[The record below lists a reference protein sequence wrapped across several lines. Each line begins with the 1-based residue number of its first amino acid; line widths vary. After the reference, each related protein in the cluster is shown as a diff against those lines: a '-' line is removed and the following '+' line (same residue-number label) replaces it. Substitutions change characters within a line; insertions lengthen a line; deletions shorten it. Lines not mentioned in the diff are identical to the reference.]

1 MSLIRQ
7 LWLAIVIISI
17 IAFGGSFTVSMLTAR
32 LYVEQQLHRQS
43 VDSANSLALSMS
55 QQSKDPVTVELQV
68 AALFD
73 GGHYQSIV
81 VTDPLGKTIVD
92 RIQTRSDTTV
102 PAWFI
107 NTLPIKSLPGRAQV
121 TDGWKQF
128 GVVTIISHNRFAY
141 QALWNSLIEL
151 AGWFL
156 LAALAS
162 GFVGTLLIR
171 NIRRPLEAV
180 VSQAHAIAE
189 RRFITIDEPR
199 TPELRSAV
207 RAMNDMVARLRQ
219 MFADEAARLETL
231 RHKVNHDEVTGL
243 SNRDYFMAHFREIL
257 LGEEFGQTGS
267 LVLVRLID
275 LNALNQRLG
284 HVRADA
290 LIKDLG
296 AVLWASGEGRIGQRA
311 GRMKGAEFAVVCP
324 TFQSATEAATD
335 IHERLLKD
343 FLPKWSTEIPDLFH
357 IGAVL
362 YRRGQN
368 PGEALARADQA
379 LAAAQSKGANSWH
392 ASEEGET
399 QASVPAEQW
408 RTLLTEAVGAGLV
421 KIAFYPVVS
430 ATTGQVLHQESAIR
444 LQPAGGGALLSAGD
458 FMPMAARLNL
468 TAPLDLGVIKLA
480 IGHLETVAGD
490 VAVNLSAET
499 IADWGFRNDLRA
511 LLKDHPALCKR
522 LWLEVP
528 EYAVFR
534 HFDAFTELCKMLKAL
549 GCKVGIEFFGQRFA
563 QGQKLADLGL
573 DYIKVHPSYVRGIDQ
588 NVGNQEFLK
597 GLCNV
602 AHALGIVVIAV
613 GVVNEAEIAKL
624 RELGFDGVTGP
635 AVKT

>member
-102 PAWFI
+102 PAWFVNI
-107 NTLPIKSLPGRAQV
+107 LPINSLPGRAQV

-128 GVVTIISHNRFAY
+128 GVVTITSHNRFAY

-180 VSQAHAIAE
+180 VGQAHAIAE

-231 RHKVNHDEVTGL
+231 RHKVNHDEITGL

-324 TFQSATEAATD
+324 TFQSATAAATD
-335 IHERLLKD
+335 IYERLLKD
-343 FLPKWSTEIPDLFH
+343 FLPKWSAEIPDIFH

-379 LAAAQSKGANSWH
+379 LAAAQSKGSNSWH
-392 ASEEGET
+392 ASEEGEA

-430 ATTGQVLHQESAIR
+430 ATGQILHQESAIR

-458 FMPMAARLNL
+458 FMPMAARLKL

-602 AHALGIVVIAV
+602 AHAIGIVVIAV
-613 GVVNEAEIAKL
+613 GVVNETEIAKL

>member
-32 LYVEQQLHRQS
+32 HYVAQQLQRQS
-43 VDSANSLALSMS
+43 NDTASSLALSMS
-55 QQSKDPVTVELQV
+55 QQSKDLVMVELQV

-73 GGHYQSIV
+73 GGHYQSIA
-81 VTDPLGKTIVD
+81 VTDPFGKTIVD
-92 RIQTRSDTTV
+92 RIQTRTDTTTV
-102 PAWFI
+102 PAWFVSI
-107 NTLPIKSLPGRAQV
+107 LPIDSLPGRAQV

-128 GVVTIISHNRFAY
+128 GLVTVISHNRFAY
-141 QALWNSLIEL
+141 QALWDGLIEL

-180 VSQAHAIAE
+180 VNQAHAIAE

-219 MFADEAARLETL
+219 MFADEAARLEAL

-267 LVLVRLID
+267 LVMVRLVDI
-275 LNALNQRLG
+275 NALNQRLG

-290 LIKDLG
+290 LLKDLG
-296 AVLWASGEGRIGQRA
+296 AVLYASGEGRIGQRA

-335 IHERLLKD
+335 IYERLQKD
-343 FLPKWSTEIPDLFH
+343 FLPKWAPEIPDLFH
-357 IGAVL
+357 LGAVL
-362 YRRGQN
+362 YRRGQK

-379 LAAAQSKGANSWH
+379 LAAAQTKGSNSWH
-392 ASEEGET
+392 AIEEGEA

-408 RTLLTEAVGAGLV
+408 RTLLTDAVGAGLI

-430 ATTGQVLHQESAIR
+430 GTGQVLHQESVIR
-444 LQPAGGGALLSAGD
+444 LQPAGQGALLSAGD

-480 IGHLETVAGD
+480 FRHLETVAGE

-499 IADWGFRNDLRA
+499 ISDWGFRNDLRA

-522 LWLEVP
+522 LWVEVP
-528 EYAVFR
+528 EYGVFR
-534 HFDAFTELCKMLKAL
+534 QFDAFRELCKMLKAL
-549 GCKVGIEFFGQRFA
+549 GCKVGIEYFGQRFA
-563 QGQKLADLGL
+563 EGQKLADLGL
-573 DYIKVHPSYVRGIDQ
+573 DYIKVHPTYVRGIGQ
-588 NVGNQEFLK
+588 NPGNQEFLK
-597 GLCNV
+597 GLCKV
-602 AHALGIVVIAV
+602 AHAIGIVVIAL
-613 GVVNEAEIAKL
+613 GVESEGDLPLLAS
-624 RELGFDGVTGP
+624 LGFDGMTGP
-635 AVKT
+635 GVK

>member
-55 QQSKDPVTVELQV
+55 QQSKDLVTVELQV

-102 PAWFI
+102 PAWFVNI
-107 NTLPIKSLPGRAQV
+107 LPINSLPGRAQV

-128 GVVTIISHNRFAY
+128 GVVTITSHNRFAY

-284 HVRADA
+284 HARADA

-296 AVLWASGEGRIGQRA
+296 AVLWTSGEGRIGQRA

-335 IHERLLKD
+335 IHERLLRD
-343 FLPKWSTEIPDLFH
+343 FLPKWSAEVPDLFH

-379 LAAAQSKGANSWH
+379 LAAAQSKGSNSWH
-392 ASEEGET
+392 ASEEGEA

-430 ATTGQVLHQESAIR
+430 VTGRVLHQESAIR
-444 LQPAGGGALLSAGD
+444 LQPAGGKALLSAGD

-468 TAPLDLGVIKLA
+468 TAPLDLGVIRLA

-511 LLKDHPALCKR
+511 LLKGQPALCKR

-602 AHALGIVVIAV
+602 AHAIGIVVIAV

-635 AVKT
+635 GVKT

>member
-17 IAFGGSFTVSMLTAR
+17 IAFGGSFTVSLLTAR
-32 LYVEQQLHRQS
+32 HYVEQQLQRQS
-43 VDSANSLALSMS
+43 TETANSLALSMS
-55 QQSKDPVTVELQV
+55 QQSKDPVIVELQV

-73 GGHYQSIV
+73 GGYYQSIV
-81 VTDPLGKTIVD
+81 VTDPLGKTIVE

-102 PAWFI
+102 PEWFV
-107 NTLPIKSLPGRAQV
+107 NLLPIKSLPGRAQV
-121 TDGWKQF
+121 SDGWKQF
-128 GVVTIISHNRFAY
+128 GVVTVISHNRFAY
-141 QALWNSLIEL
+141 QALWNGLIEL

-189 RRFITIDEPR
+189 RRFITIEEPR

-243 SNRDYFMAHFREIL
+243 SNREYFMAHFREIL

-267 LVLVRLID
+267 LVILRLID
-275 LNALNQRLG
+275 LSALNQSLG
-284 HVRADA
+284 HARADA
-290 LIKDLG
+290 LLKDLG
-296 AVLWASGEGRIGQRA
+296 AVLWASGDGRIGQRA

-324 TFQSATEAATD
+324 TFQSAAAAATD
-335 IHERLLKD
+335 IHERLQKD
-343 FLPKWSTEIPDLFH
+343 FLPKWTPEIPDLFH
-357 IGAVL
+357 IGAAL
-362 YRRGQN
+362 YLRGQN

-379 LAAAQSKGANSWH
+379 LAAAQSKGSNSWH
-392 ASEEGET
+392 ATEEGEA

-430 ATTGQVLHQESAIR
+430 VSGQVLHQESVIR
-444 LQPAGGGALLSAGD
+444 LQPAGLGALLSAGD

-480 IGHLETVAGD
+480 IGHLQTMAGE

-499 IADWGFRNDLRA
+499 ISDWGFRNDLRA
-511 LLKDHPALCKR
+511 LLKEHPALCRR
-522 LWLEVP
+522 LWVEVP
-528 EYAVFR
+528 EYGVFR
-534 HFDAFTELCKMLKAL
+534 QFDAFKELCKMLKAL
-549 GCKVGIEFFGQRFA
+549 GCKVGIEYFGQRFA
-563 QGQKLADLGL
+563 EGQKLADLGL
-573 DYIKVHPSYVRGIDQ
+573 DYIKVHPTYVRGIDQ
-588 NVGNQEFLK
+588 NAGNQEFLK

-602 AHALGIVVIAV
+602 AHAIGIVVIAV
-613 GVVNEAEIAKL
+613 GVQNEAEMAKL
-624 RELGFDGVTGP
+624 RELGFDGATGP
-635 AVKT
+635 GVKS

>member
-32 LYVEQQLHRQS
+32 HYVAQQLQRQS
-43 VDSANSLALSMS
+43 IDTANSLALSMS

-81 VTDPLGKTIVD
+81 VTDPFGKTMVD
-92 RIQTRSDTTV
+92 RIQTRTDTTTV
-102 PAWFI
+102 PAWFVSI
-107 NTLPIKSLPGRAQV
+107 LPIESLPGRAQV

-128 GVVTIISHNRFAY
+128 GLVTVISHNRFAY
-141 QALWNSLIEL
+141 QALWDGLIEL

-171 NIRRPLEAV
+171 NIRRPLEAMV
-180 VSQAHAIAE
+180 TQAHAIAE
-189 RRFITIDEPR
+189 RRFITIEEPR

-219 MFADEAARLETL
+219 MFADEAARLEAL

-257 LGEEFGQTGS
+257 SGEEFGQTGS
-267 LVLVRLID
+267 LVMLRLVDI
-275 LNALNQRLG
+275 NALNQRLG
-284 HVRADA
+284 YMRADA
-290 LIKDLG
+290 LLKDLG

-311 GRMKGAEFAVVCP
+311 GRVKGAEFAVVCP
-324 TFQSATEAATD
+324 TVQSATEAATE
-335 IHERLLKD
+335 IYERLQKD
-343 FLPKWSTEIPDLFH
+343 FLPKWAPEIPDLFH
-357 IGAVL
+357 LGAVL
-362 YRRGQN
+362 YRRGQK
-368 PGEALARADQA
+368 PGEALARADVA
-379 LAAAQSKGANSWH
+379 LAAAQSKGSNSWH
-392 ASEEGET
+392 ATEEGEA

-408 RTLLTEAVGAGLV
+408 RTVLTEAVGAGLI

-430 ATTGQVLHQESAIR
+430 GTGQVLHQESVIR
-444 LQPAGGGALLSAGD
+444 LQPAGEGALLSAGD

-480 IGHLETVAGD
+480 FKHLETVTGE

-499 IADWGFRNDLRA
+499 ISDWGFRNDLRA

-522 LWLEVP
+522 LWVEVP
-528 EYAVFR
+528 EYGVFR
-534 HFDAFTELCKMLKAL
+534 QFDAFRELCKMLKAL
-549 GCKVGIEFFGQRFA
+549 GCKAGIEYFGQRFA
-563 QGQKLADLGL
+563 EGQKLADLGL
-573 DYIKVHPSYVRGIDQ
+573 DYIKVHPTYLRGIGQ
-588 NVGNQEFLK
+588 NPGNQEFLK
-597 GLCNV
+597 GLCKV
-602 AHALGIVVIAV
+602 AHAIGIVVIAL
-613 GVVNEAEIAKL
+613 GVETEGDLPLLAS
-624 RELGFDGVTGP
+624 LGFDGMTGP
-635 AVKT
+635 GVK

>member
-32 LYVEQQLHRQS
+32 LYVEQQLQRQS
-43 VDSANSLALSMS
+43 MDSANSLALSMS

-81 VTDPLGKTIVD
+81 VTDPLGKTIVE

-102 PAWFI
+102 PAWFV

-180 VSQAHAIAE
+180 VGQAHAIAE

-231 RHKVNHDEVTGL
+231 RHKVNHDAVTGL

-284 HVRADA
+284 HARADA

-296 AVLWASGEGRIGQRA
+296 AALWASGEGRIGQRA

-324 TFQSATEAATD
+324 TFPSATEAATD
-335 IHERLLKD
+335 IYERLQKD
-343 FLPKWSTEIPDLFH
+343 FLPKWSAEIPDLFH

-379 LAAAQSKGANSWH
+379 LAAAQSKGSNSWH
-392 ASEEGET
+392 ASEEGEA

-430 ATTGQVLHQESAIR
+430 AAGQILHQESAIR
-444 LQPAGGGALLSAGD
+444 LQPAGGGGLLSAGD

-468 TAPLDLGVIKLA
+468 TAPLDLGVIRLA
-480 IGHLETVAGD
+480 LGHLETVAGD

-511 LLKDHPALCKR
+511 LLKNHPALCKR

-635 AVKT
+635 AVKA

>member
-1 MSLIRQ
+1 M
-7 LWLAIVIISI
+7 IISI

-32 LYVEQQLHRQS
+32 HYVAQQLQRQS
-43 VDSANSLALSMS
+43 MDTANSLALSMS
-55 QQSKDPVTVELQV
+55 QQNKDPVTVELQV

-73 GGHYQSIV
+73 GGHYQSIAV
-81 VTDPLGKTIVD
+81 SDPFGKTIVD
-92 RIQTRSDTTV
+92 RIQTRTDTTTV
-102 PAWFI
+102 PAWFVQI
-107 NTLPIKSLPGRAQV
+107 LPIDSLPGRAQV

-128 GVVTIISHNRFAY
+128 GVVTVISHNHFAY
-141 QALWNSLIEL
+141 QALWDGLIEL

-180 VSQAHAIAE
+180 VNQAHAIAE

-199 TPELRSAV
+199 TPELRSMV

-267 LVLVRLID
+267 LVILRLVD
-275 LNALNQRLG
+275 MNALNQRLG

-290 LIKDLG
+290 LLKDLG

-311 GRMKGAEFAVVCP
+311 GRMNGADFAVVCP

-335 IHERLLKD
+335 IYERLQKD
-343 FLPKWSTEIPDLFH
+343 FLPKWAPKFPALFH
-357 IGAVL
+357 LGAVL
-362 YRRGQN
+362 YQRGQK

-379 LAAAQSKGANSWH
+379 LAAATVQGLEQLACDRRKAKPMPP
-392 ASEEGET
+392 
-399 QASVPAEQW
+399 VPAEQW
-408 RTLLTEAVGAGLV
+408 RTLLTQAVGAGFI

-430 ATTGQVLHQESAIR
+430 GTGQVLHQESVIR
-444 LQPAGGGALLSAGD
+444 LQPADQGALLSAGD

-480 IGHLETVAGD
+480 FRHLETVAGE

-499 IADWGFRNDLRA
+499 ISDWGFRNDLRG

-522 LWLEVP
+522 LWV
-528 EYAVFR
+528 
-534 HFDAFTELCKMLKAL
+534 
-549 GCKVGIEFFGQRFA
+549 
-563 QGQKLADLGL
+563 
-573 DYIKVHPSYVRGIDQ
+573 
-588 NVGNQEFLK
+588 
-597 GLCNV
+597 
-602 AHALGIVVIAV
+602 
-613 GVVNEAEIAKL
+613 
-624 RELGFDGVTGP
+624 
-635 AVKT
+635 

>member
-7 LWLAIVIISI
+7 LWLAIIIISI
-17 IAFGGSFTVSMLTAR
+17 IAFGGSFAVSTLTAR
-32 LYVEQQLHRQS
+32 QYVEQQLQRQNI
-43 VDSANSLALSMS
+43 DTANSLALSMS
-55 QQSKDPVTVELQV
+55 QQNKDPVTVELQV

-81 VTDPLGKTIVD
+81 VSDPFGKTMVD
-92 RIQTRSDTTV
+92 RIQTRSDVTV

-107 NTLPIKSLPGRAQV
+107 NLLPIDSVPGRAQV

-128 GVVTIISHNRFAY
+128 GVVTVISHNRFAY
-141 QALWNSLIEL
+141 QALWNALIEL

-156 LAALAS
+156 LAALLS

-180 VSQAHAIAE
+180 VGQAQAITE
-189 RRFITIDEPR
+189 RRFITVEEPNI
-199 TPELRSAV
+199 PELRSAV

-219 MFADEAARLETL
+219 MFSDEAARLEAL

-243 SNRDYFMAHFREIL
+243 SNREYFMAHFREIL
-257 LGEEFGQTGS
+257 LGEEFSQTGS

-275 LNALNQRLG
+275 LTALNQRLG

-296 AVLWASGEGRIGQRA
+296 AVLWTSGEGHIGQRA

-324 TFQSATEAATD
+324 TFQSAAEAAAD
-335 IHERLLKD
+335 IHARLQAD
-343 FLPKWSTEIPDLFH
+343 FLPKWAAEIPDVFH
-357 IGAVL
+357 IGAVI

-368 PGEALARADQA
+368 PGDALARADQA
-379 LAAAQSKGANSWH
+379 LAAAESKGSNSWH
-392 ASEEGET
+392 AIEEGAD

-408 RTLLTEAVGAGLV
+408 RTLLTEAVSAGNIR
-421 KIAFYPVVS
+421 IAFHPVVG
-430 ATTGQVLHQESAIR
+430 APGQSLHQESVIR
-444 LQPAGGGALLSAGD
+444 LQAVPQGPLLTAGD

-480 IGHLETVAGD
+480 IGHLASITGE

-499 IADWGFRNDLRA
+499 ISDWGFRNDLRA
-511 LLKDHPALCKR
+511 LLKEHPTLCKR
-522 LWLEVP
+522 MWFEVP
-528 EYAVFR
+528 EYGVFR
-534 HFDAFTELCKMLKAL
+534 HFDAFKDLCKMLKAM
-549 GCKVGIEFFGQRFA
+549 GCKVGIEYFGQRFA
-563 QGQKLADLGL
+563 EGQKLADLGL

-588 NVGNQEFLK
+588 NIGNQEFLK

-602 AHALGIVVIAV
+602 AHAIGIVVIAV
-613 GVVNEAEIAKL
+613 GVQTDAELAKL
-624 RELGFDGVTGP
+624 RELGFDGATGP
-635 AVKT
+635 GVKA

>member
-32 LYVEQQLHRQS
+32 HYVAQQLQRQS
-43 VDSANSLALSMS
+43 IDTANSLALSMS

-81 VTDPLGKTIVD
+81 VTDPFGKTMVD
-92 RIQTRSDTTV
+92 RIQTRSDTSSV
-102 PAWFI
+102 PAWFV
-107 NTLPIKSLPGRAQV
+107 NLLPIESLPGRAQV

-128 GVVTIISHNRFAY
+128 GLVTVISHNRFAY
-141 QALWNSLIEL
+141 QALWDGLIDL

-156 LAALAS
+156 LAALGA
-162 GFVGTLLIR
+162 GLVGTLLIR

-180 VSQAHAIAE
+180 VGQAHAIGE

-219 MFADEAARLETL
+219 MFADESARLEAL

-257 LGEEFGQTGS
+257 QGEEFGQTGS
-267 LVLVRLID
+267 LVLVRLVDI
-275 LNALNQRLG
+275 NALNQRLG
-284 HVRADA
+284 HMRADA
-290 LIKDLG
+290 LLKDLG
-296 AVLWASGEGRIGQRA
+296 TVLYASGEGRIGQRA
-311 GRMKGAEFAVVCP
+311 GRTKGAEFAVVCP
-324 TFQSATEAATD
+324 SFQSATEAATD
-335 IHERLLKD
+335 LYERLQQD
-343 FLPKWSTEIPDLFH
+343 FMPKWAPEVPDLFH
-357 IGAVL
+357 LGAVL
-362 YRRGQN
+362 YRRGQK

-379 LAAAQSKGANSWH
+379 LAAAQSKGLNSWH
-392 ASEEGET
+392 AIGEGEAL
-399 QASVPAEQW
+399 ASVPAEQW

-421 KIAFYPVVS
+421 KIAFFPVVS
-430 ATTGQVLHQESAIR
+430 GARQVLHQESVIR
-444 LQPAGGGALLSAGD
+444 LQPAGQGALLSAGD

-480 IGHLETVAGD
+480 LKHLETATGD

-499 IADWGFRNDLRA
+499 ISDWGFRNELRA
-511 LLKDHPALCKR
+511 LIKDHPGQSKR
-522 LWLEVP
+522 LWIEVA
-528 EYAVFR
+528 EYGVFR
-534 HFDAFTELCKMLKAL
+534 QFDAFRELCKMLKAL
-549 GCKVGIEFFGQRFA
+549 GCKVGIEYFGQRFA
-563 QGQKLADLGL
+563 EGQKLADLGL
-573 DYIKVHPSYVRGIDQ
+573 DYIKVHPTYVRGIGE
-588 NVGNQEFLK
+588 NPGNQEFLK

-602 AHALGIVVIAV
+602 AHALGIVVIAL
-613 GVVNEAEIAKL
+613 GVESEGDL
-624 RELGFDGVTGP
+624 PLLTSLGFDGMTGP
-635 AVKT
+635 GIK

>member
-7 LWLAIVIISI
+7 LWLVIVIISI
-17 IAFGGSFTVSMLTAR
+17 IAFGGSFAVSMLTAR
-32 LYVEQQLHRQS
+32 HYVEQQLQRQS
-43 VDSANSLALSMS
+43 IDTANSLALSMS
-55 QQSKDPVTVELQV
+55 QQSKDLVTVELQV

-73 GGHYQSIV
+73 GGHYQSIA
-81 VTDPLGKTIVD
+81 VTDPFGKTLVD
-92 RIQTRSDTTV
+92 RIQTRTDTTV
-102 PAWFI
+102 PAWFVRV
-107 NTLPIKSLPGRAQV
+107 LPIDSLPGRAQV

-128 GVVTIISHNRFAY
+128 GVVTVISHNRFAY
-141 QALWNSLIEL
+141 QAVWDSLIQL

-189 RRFITIDEPR
+189 RRFITIAEPR

-207 RAMNDMVARLRQ
+207 RAMNDMVGRLRQ
-219 MFADEAARLETL
+219 MFADEAARLEAL

-267 LVLVRLID
+267 LVILCLTD

-284 HVRADA
+284 HARANA
-290 LIKDLG
+290 LLKDLG
-296 AVLWASGEGRIGQRA
+296 AVLWASGEGRTGQRA

-335 IHERLLKD
+335 IYERLQKD
-343 FLPKWSTEIPDLFH
+343 FLPKWTPEIPDLFH

-379 LAAAQSKGANSWH
+379 LAAAQSKGSNTWH
-392 ASEEGET
+392 ATEEGEAR
-399 QASVPAEQW
+399 ASVPAEQW
-408 RTLLTEAVGAGLV
+408 RTLLTEAVGAGLI

-430 ATTGQVLHQESAIR
+430 GTGQVLHQESLIR
-444 LQPAGGGALLSAGD
+444 LQPAGEGALLSAGD
-458 FMPMAARLNL
+458 FMPVAARLNL

-490 VAVNLSAET
+490 IAVNLSAET
-499 IADWGFRNDLRA
+499 ISDWGFRNDLRA

-522 LWLEVP
+522 LWIEVP
-528 EYAVFR
+528 EYGVFR
-534 HFDAFTELCKMLKAL
+534 HFDAFKELCKMLKAL
-549 GCKVGIEFFGQRFA
+549 GCKVGIEYFGQRFA
-563 QGQKLADLGL
+563 EGQKLPDLGI
-573 DYIKVHPSYVRGIDQ
+573 DYIKVHPTYVHGIDQ

-613 GVVNEAEIAKL
+613 GVQNEAEMATL
-624 RELGFDGVTGP
+624 RQLGFDGATGP
-635 AVKT
+635 AIKS